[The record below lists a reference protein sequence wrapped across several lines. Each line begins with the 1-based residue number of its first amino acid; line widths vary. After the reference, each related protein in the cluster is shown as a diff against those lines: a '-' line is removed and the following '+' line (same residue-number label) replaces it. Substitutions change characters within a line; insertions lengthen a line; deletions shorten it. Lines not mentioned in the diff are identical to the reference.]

1 MRSFQLLFL
10 VLFILLYAIVSF
22 GAYRNLRKSILPK
35 YIKSL
40 NRIFGIYSLLLL
52 GTFVFLYIYP
62 NQPRHAKN
70 YDVYFYFN
78 TILFIDFFIKLFLS
92 IFYLIYLFFRKRKS
106 SRSILYAGI
115 IIGAGIGLIML
126 YGTLWGKRGLKVTHV
141 ELHFQN
147 LPPKFNNYK
156 IVQFSDL
163 HLGSFLHSTAL
174 MKKTE
179 KHIKEIN
186 PDLILFTG
194 DLVNNF
200 WEETIGW
207 EALFNRINAAGN
219 SYSILGNHDYGNY
232 TTWKSEAGK
241 EENFKK
247 IVKKKK
253 KLGFHLLRNA
263 HVPIV
268 FEGDTIYLAG
278 VENWGHPPFPQL
290 ANLNE
295 ALKGIPENGF
305 KILMTH
311 DPAHWESR
319 VKGKR
324 NIPFT
329 LSGHTH
335 GLQWGIKLA
344 GIPFSLAY
352 LIRKDWGGLYHWKKD
367 FLYVNTGLGTVGI
380 PWRIDMTPE
389 LTVFTLK
396 RSEVD

>member
-1 MRSFQLLFL
+1 MRSFQLMFL
-10 VLFILLYAIVSF
+10 VLFIILYAIVSF

-35 YIKSL
+35 YIKPL
-40 NRIFGIYSLLLL
+40 NRIFGIYSLLLVF
-52 GTFVFLYIYP
+52 TFIFLYIYP
-62 NQPRHAKN
+62 NQPRNAKN

-78 TILFIDFFIKLFLS
+78 TILFIDFFIKLILS
-92 IFYLIYLFFRKRKS
+92 FFYLIYLFYRKS
-106 SRSILYAGI
+106 RTGRSILISGI
-115 IIGAGIGLIML
+115 IIGTGIGLVML
-126 YGTLWGKRGLKVTHV
+126 YGTIWGKRGLKVTHV
-141 ELHFQN
+141 ELHFKN

-174 MKKTE
+174 LQKTE
-179 KHIKEIN
+179 RHIKEIH

-207 EALFNRINAAGN
+207 EPLFNRINAAGN

-232 TTWKSEAGK
+232 TTWKSKAAK

-247 IVKKKK
+247 IVEAEK
-253 KLGFHLLRNA
+253 KLGFHLLRNQ

-268 FEGDTIYLAG
+268 LEGDTIYLAG

-295 ALKGIPENGF
+295 ALKGVPETGF

-324 NIPFT
+324 NIEFT

-335 GLQWGIKLA
+335 GMQWGIKLA

-352 LIRKDWGGLYHWKKD
+352 FIRKDWGGLYHWKKD
-367 FLYVNTGLGTVGI
+367 YLYVNTGLGTVGI

-396 RSEVD
+396 RGEVD

>member
-1 MRSFQLLFL
+1 MFL
-10 VLFILLYAIVSF
+10 VLFIILYAIVSF

-35 YIKSL
+35 YIKPL
-40 NRIFGIYSLLLL
+40 NRIFGIYSLLLVF
-52 GTFVFLYIYP
+52 TFIFLYIYP
-62 NQPRHAKN
+62 NQPRNAKN

-78 TILFIDFFIKLFLS
+78 TILFIDFFIKLILS
-92 IFYLIYLFFRKRKS
+92 FFYLIYLFYRKS
-106 SRSILYAGI
+106 RTGRSILISGI
-115 IIGAGIGLIML
+115 IIGTGIGLVML
-126 YGTLWGKRGLKVTHV
+126 YGTIWGKRGLKVTHV
-141 ELHFQN
+141 ELHFKN

-174 MKKTE
+174 LQKTE
-179 KHIKEIN
+179 RHIKEIH

-207 EALFNRINAAGN
+207 EPLFNRINAAGN

-232 TTWKSEAGK
+232 TTWKSKAAK

-247 IVKKKK
+247 IVEAEK
-253 KLGFHLLRNA
+253 KLGFHLLRNQ

-268 FEGDTIYLAG
+268 LEGDTIYLAG

-295 ALKGIPENGF
+295 ALKGVPETGF

-324 NIPFT
+324 NIEFT

-335 GLQWGIKLA
+335 GMQWGIKLA

-352 LIRKDWGGLYHWKKD
+352 FIRKDWGGLYHWKKD
-367 FLYVNTGLGTVGI
+367 YLYVNTGLGTVGI

-396 RSEVD
+396 RGEVD

>member
-1 MRSFQLLFL
+1 MRSFQLMFL
-10 VLFILLYAIVSF
+10 VLFIILYAIVSF

-35 YIKSL
+35 YIKPL
-40 NRIFGIYSLLLL
+40 NRIFGIYSLLLVF
-52 GTFVFLYIYP
+52 TFIFLYIYP

-78 TILFIDFFIKLFLS
+78 TILFIDFFIKLILS
-92 IFYLIYLFFRKRKS
+92 FFYLIYLFYRKRRT
-106 SRSILYAGI
+106 SRSILISGI
-115 IIGAGIGLIML
+115 IIGTGIGLIML
-126 YGTLWGKRGLKVTHV
+126 YGTIWGKRGLKVTHV
-141 ELHFQN
+141 ELHSKN

-174 MKKTE
+174 LQKTE
-179 KHIKEIN
+179 RHIKEIH

-207 EALFNRINAAGN
+207 EPLFNRINAAGN

-232 TTWKSEAGK
+232 TTWKSKAAK

-247 IVKKKK
+247 IVEAEK
-253 KLGFHLLRNA
+253 KLGFHLLRNQ

-268 FEGDTIYLAG
+268 LEGDTIYLAG
-278 VENWGHPPFPQL
+278 VENWGRPPFPQL
-290 ANLNE
+290 ANLNK
-295 ALKGIPENGF
+295 ALKGVPETGF

-324 NIPFT
+324 NIEFT

-335 GLQWGIKLA
+335 GMQWGIKLA

-352 LIRKDWGGLYHWKKD
+352 FIRKDWGGLYHWKKD
-367 FLYVNTGLGTVGI
+367 YLYVNTGLGTVGI

-396 RSEVD
+396 RGEVD